1 MNILLLLIMVVFG
14 IAAILT
20 LIRIVRG
27 PSILDRAVASDVLL
41 TEVMCVLGAEMAING
56 HTRNI
61 PVLLIIARD
70 RGVRLDLRRP
80 VRREKGQH
88 DLMNILGLVIPDPVI
103 DVAVLVL
110 ILLGALLCLSAAVG
124 LLRFRDVPSR
134 LHAAT
139 KPQVLGLLLI
149 CIAIALSQRSIGG
162 ILLGFVLVAPVVLMQ
177 FATAP
182 LSAHMVG
189 RQAYRNGTIEQRGLV
204 VDELAESKQ
213 TPPAAG

>member
-1 MNILLLLIMVVFG
+1 
-14 IAAILT
+14 
-20 LIRIVRG
+20 
-27 PSILDRAVASDVLL
+27 
-41 TEVMCVLGAEMAING
+41 
-56 HTRNI
+56 
-61 PVLLIIARD
+61 
-70 RGVRLDLRRP
+70 
-80 VRREKGQH
+80 
-88 DLMNILGLVIPDPVI
+88 MNILGLVIPDPVI

-189 RQAYRNGTIEQRGLV
+189 RQAYRNGTIEQ
-204 VDELAESKQ
+204 
-213 TPPAAG
+213 

>member
-1 MNILLLLIMVVFG
+1 MNIF
-14 IAAILT
+14 
-20 LIRIVRG
+20 
-27 PSILDRAVASDVLL
+27 
-41 TEVMCVLGAEMAING
+41 
-56 HTRNI
+56 
-61 PVLLIIARD
+61 
-70 RGVRLDLRRP
+70 
-80 VRREKGQH
+80 
-88 DLMNILGLVIPDPVI
+88 GLVIPDAVI
-103 DVAVLVL
+103 DVAVLIL

-139 KPQVLGLLLI
+139 KPQVLGLVLI
-149 CIAIALSQRSIGG
+149 CLAVALSQRSVGG
-162 ILLGFVLVAPVVLMQ
+162 ILIGLVLVAPIVLMQ

-189 RQAYRNGTIEQRGLV
+189 RQAYRNGTTDERSLI